1 MRNNKVMEL
10 YDPSGVTL
18 ANANRSL
25 YCCALTYLSAGRPDA
40 FQEDANFYV
49 TDDQFSYVAAVDGM
63 FMREKPAACFY
74 MGYYYA
80 ESLILAETGSA
91 AGAIQIA
98 GTDAEHQLPFFVTAC
113 DYTLIGEELYAAGAY
128 LSKEPVKIGTLRGQD
143 AGKLLLMLFLLL
155 GAAVVTACVLWGKP
169 DAAAMATQVFKAY

>member
-49 TDDQFSYVAAVDGM
+49 TDDQFSYVYAIALDGVGAN
-63 FMREKPAACFY
+63 EKAI
-74 MGYYYA
+74 A
-80 ESLILAETGSA
+80 ELERTLKQRPYDRRMLSALISFLDK
-91 AGAIQIA
+91 AGQ
-98 GTDAEHQLPFFVTAC
+98 
-113 DYTLIGEELYAAGAY
+113 
-128 LSKEPVKIGTLRGQD
+128 KK
-143 AGKLLLMLFLLL
+143 
-155 GAAVVTACVLWGKP
+155 
-169 DAAAMATQVFKAY
+169 KADEYRARL